1 MEYYTNYNLE
11 VSDITKTYDT
21 FTLDHISFSLPSGS
35 IMGFIGEN
43 GAGKTTT
50 LKALLGLVKK
60 DAGSVHILGKEYNK
74 STELELKEQLGIVF
88 DECRF
93 PENLSAV
100 HIGKIM
106 ASIYKNWDKALY
118 SRYLSAF
125 SLSEKKLVKE
135 YSRGMKMKLSI
146 ATALSHRPRLLL
158 LDEPTSGLDPVIRNE
173 ILDVFL
179 EYIQDEG
186 NSILLSSHITSDL
199 EKIADYITFIHQG
212 KLVFSKYL
220 LTLLLV
226 AIGGIAS
233 SIYGYLMLFILKESI
248 TSEFLLGCLTSISIG
263 LTSFFILLPIVFQFG
278 VEKARYIMFLLF
290 MIPFLLLLA
299 MERFGFLEQ
308 ISLDRISDTVFS
320 KYLLLGEAG
329 LVLFA
334 FFIFL
339 PLSLWIVNRK
349 EY

>member
-11 VSDITKTYDT
+11 VSDITKTYDA

-60 DAGSVHILGKEYNK
+60 DAGNVHILGKEYNRT
-74 STELELKEQLGIVF
+74 TELELKEQLGIVF

-106 ASIYKNWDKALY
+106 ASTYKSWDKALY

-179 EYIQDEG
+179 EYIQDER

-212 KLVFSKYL
+212 KLVFSKEKDL
-220 LTLLLV
+220 ILEQ
-226 AIGGIAS
+226 
-233 SIYGYLMLFILKESI
+233 YGVLKCAK
-248 TSEFLLGCLTSISIG
+248 SELTSLEPELICGRHTAGFGCEVLVSDRRKAAA
-263 LTSFFILLPIVFQFG
+263 LYPKLLIEPATL
-278 VEKARYIMFLLF
+278 ENIMLYYGKE
-290 MIPFLLLLA
+290 M
-299 MERFGFLEQ
+299 
-308 ISLDRISDTVFS
+308 SL
-320 KYLLLGEAG
+320 
-329 LVLFA
+329 
-334 FFIFL
+334 
-339 PLSLWIVNRK
+339 
-349 EY
+349 

>member
-11 VSDITKTYDT
+11 VSDIAKVYDA

-106 ASIYKNWDKALY
+106 ASIYKSWDKALY

-212 KLVFSKYL
+212 KLVFSKEKDL
-220 LTLLLV
+220 ILEQ
-226 AIGGIAS
+226 
-233 SIYGYLMLFILKESI
+233 YGVLKCAK
-248 TSEFLLGCLTSISIG
+248 SELTSLEPELICGRHTAGFGCEVLVSDRRKAAA
-263 LTSFFILLPIVFQFG
+263 LYPKLLIEPATL
-278 VEKARYIMFLLF
+278 ENIMLYYGKE
-290 MIPFLLLLA
+290 M
-299 MERFGFLEQ
+299 
-308 ISLDRISDTVFS
+308 SL
-320 KYLLLGEAG
+320 
-329 LVLFA
+329 
-334 FFIFL
+334 
-339 PLSLWIVNRK
+339 
-349 EY
+349 